1 MMSPIFSVVQKYSHS
16 NLFSTIG
23 LTNSK
28 KTAIEF
34 VLGLK
39 QLSGINLRD
48 LKLIVGA
55 YRGKNLDWDNKCF
68 IDKLLYETENG
79 EIKLDRTGNPIKRQE
94 KLIDDI
100 YLNSED
106 GIFAEGSNVRKNM
119 FNLFSDVNNPAHST
133 RIAEILLEHI
143 DYLRKHSSE
152 YKINPEEPNYDPDLN
167 DDYDNN
173 EEENSYEN
181 NYYQDQEFELESES
195 DELNDEENNQI
206 NNSDFGSDINIK
218 VNLNSLNSIRRYI
231 SKYVIP
237 KNKQIL
243 EISEKNPESI
253 SVLIDFYNNIL
264 PAVEEQTILGS
275 MLGVNQG
282 IKSKLSDFIG
292 TLKRTENFVNSRI
305 PKGQNGPLYEP
316 FNIIKFLEDDD
327 YKQE

>member
-1 MMSPIFSVVQKYSHS
+1 MMSPIFSIVQKYSHS

-55 YRGKNLDWDNKCF
+55 YRGKNLAWDNKCF

-79 EIKLDRTGNPIKRQE
+79 EIKLDQAGNPIKRQE

-106 GIFAEGSNVRKNM
+106 GIFVQGSNVRKNM

-167 DDYDNN
+167 EDYNN
-173 EEENSYEN
+173 YEEENSYEN
-181 NYYQDQEFELESES
+181 SYYQDREFELES
-195 DELNDEENNQI
+195 DELSDEENNQI
-206 NNSDFGSDINIK
+206 NNTDFGADINIK

-243 EISEKNPESI
+243 EVSEKNPESI

-282 IKSKLSDFIG
+282 IKSKLADFIG
-292 TLKRTENFVNSRI
+292 TLKRAENFINSRI
-305 PKGQNGPLYEP
+305 PKGQNGPLYEQ
-316 FNIIKFLEDDD
+316 FNIIKFLEDED